1 MALAWEQG
9 QPPLSSSNLKV
20 RPIEEDQNHFGK
32 DQSMKV
38 EAEDKMVAP
47 SISNNSRE
55 TTISQLILVK
65 RAPKARDKNNNTI
78 ITNSINKSLRIAKC
92 TTTHKQI
99 SSQLSTQQRMS
110 SRIVITGEATI
121 SIAKSTTSL
130 SSRHTKLVMKTVAN
144 NKTTIKTIPTQDR
157 AEVVDKTI
165 ITIAD
170 SSLFRGLTMTI
181 KINLRNKGAKPKQNS
196 LSTNCR
202 RFKDSRHQK
211 LMKHSRR
218 NYDRIMRPSIC
229 KVLFQVKKAKKNLH
243 HPLTR

>member
-1 MALAWEQG
+1 
-9 QPPLSSSNLKV
+9 
-20 RPIEEDQNHFGK
+20 
-32 DQSMKV
+32 
-38 EAEDKMVAP
+38 MVAP

-92 TTTHKQI
+92 TTIHKPL

-110 SRIVITGEATI
+110 SRIVITEEATI

-170 SSLFRGLTMTI
+170 SSLSRGGPTMTI
-181 KINLRNKGAKPKQNS
+181 KINLRNKGAKAKQNS